1 MLPEEIWCV
10 PPSPDVGGDHFSRL
24 HMLSAPSPSDGD
36 EDELTDFE
44 LLLEVEVPTHMRL
57 LRCACVTSES
67 ASLHAT
73 AIMRGLA
80 THVDGADVRPCRRG
94 SPRHEMRP
102 PSDEGGG
109 YGQLQDG

>member
-10 PPSPDVGGDHFSRL
+10 SPSPEVCGDHFSRL

-36 EDELTDFE
+36 DEELTDFE

-67 ASLHAT
+67 VSLHA
-73 AIMRGLA
+73 AASMRGLA
-80 THVDGADVRPCRRG
+80 TRVDGSRCSAVSAR
-94 SPRHEMRP
+94 
-102 PSDEGGG
+102 
-109 YGQLQDG
+109 